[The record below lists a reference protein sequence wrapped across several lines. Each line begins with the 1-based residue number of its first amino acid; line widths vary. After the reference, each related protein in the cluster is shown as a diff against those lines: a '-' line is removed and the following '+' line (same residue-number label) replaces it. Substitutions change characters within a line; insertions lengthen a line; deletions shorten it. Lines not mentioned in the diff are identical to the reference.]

1 MPDLS
6 NLADLP
12 GTVRRTAC
20 FSWEVYYRGS
30 GENRRLQFPVE
41 QDFWSIVRGIV
52 RAVCPDE
59 SRDFYAS
66 GQTGLSANQT
76 KAYEQIVDMGADP
89 ETVYQAIQGWRAAE
103 NDEALN
109 SYGRGVA
116 KRDAI
121 TEADLTDEQKLALY
135 RGLSD
140 ADSSTPD
147 HFRRR

>member
-1 MPDLS
+1 MFCRAAGKSKSPS
-6 NLADLP
+6 KAGKHCSAADTT
-12 GTVRRTAC
+12 GAA
-20 FSWEVYYRGS
+20 EKI
-30 GENRRLQFPVE
+30 RRLQFPVE
-41 QDFWSIVRGIV
+41 QDFWSIVRGILFG
-52 RAVCPDE
+52 RSALDE

-89 ETVYQAIQGWRAAE
+89 ETVYQAIQRWRTAE
-103 NDEALN
+103 NDEDLN

-140 ADSSTPD
+140 ADSSTPWTTSG
-147 HFRRR
+147 R